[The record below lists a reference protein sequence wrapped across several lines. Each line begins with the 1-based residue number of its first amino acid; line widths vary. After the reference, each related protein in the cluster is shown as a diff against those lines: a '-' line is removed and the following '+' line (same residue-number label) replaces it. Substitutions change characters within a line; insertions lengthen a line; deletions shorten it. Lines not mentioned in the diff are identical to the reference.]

1 MLPWSWLWLVPEN
14 SLVPA
19 EANFY
24 SVAAEAEEK
33 SLVDL
38 SSVPSQ
44 DPGAED
50 KLQVGLA
57 LPPLALEPLLTSGEI
72 QQTLLLQSLLSSP
85 PGCELQRDGW

>member
-1 MLPWSWLWLVPEN
+1 MPED

-24 SVAAEAEEK
+24 PVAAEAEEK
-33 SLVDL
+33 GLADL

-57 LPPLALEPLLTSGEI
+57 LPPEALEPLPSSGEI
-72 QQTLLLQSLLSSP
+72 QQTLLLQSLLFSAS
-85 PGCELQRDGW
+85 GFELQRGRW